1 MGVYEEQIVPIKIS
15 RLAEYVSQRKH
26 ISLEE
31 ALTYIY
37 INPMYDNLYD
47 EGAKWWYLSTEALY
61 EEFESARKAD
71 IRVIEPEVSDFYIYT
86 LEKYALAKGLTGL
99 QALALMKR
107 YGVDDF
113 LLDHYDLLHTQGTG
127 YMIDEIDLM
136 IGKCYLPVFHIIERY
151 TIVSKRFSSLSLFHL
166 VTLHKPQ
173 CTYHTHCMKRELII
187 CLIGLK
193 FCDGCRSIEDSAFIL
208 LFLRRIIKSI
218 SSITYPV
225 P

>member
-37 INPMYDNLYD
+37 IN
-47 EGAKWWYLSTEALY
+47 KWWYLSTEALY

-71 IRVIEPEVSDFYIYT
+71 IRVVEPEVSDFYIYT

-107 YGVDDF
+107 YDVDDF

-127 YMIDEIDLM
+127 YMIDEID
-136 IGKCYLPVFHIIERY
+136 
-151 TIVSKRFSSLSLFHL
+151 
-166 VTLHKPQ
+166 
-173 CTYHTHCMKRELII
+173 
-187 CLIGLK
+187 
-193 FCDGCRSIEDSAFIL
+193 
-208 LFLRRIIKSI
+208 RIIQRRKRK
-218 SSITYPV
+218 
-225 P
+225 

>member
-15 RLAEYVSQRKH
+15 RLAEYVSQRKR

-71 IRVIEPEVSDFYIYT
+71 VRVVEPEVSDFT

-107 YGVDDF
+107 YRVDDF

-127 YMIDEIDLM
+127 YMIDEID
-136 IGKCYLPVFHIIERY
+136 
-151 TIVSKRFSSLSLFHL
+151 
-166 VTLHKPQ
+166 
-173 CTYHTHCMKRELII
+173 
-187 CLIGLK
+187 
-193 FCDGCRSIEDSAFIL
+193 
-208 LFLRRIIKSI
+208 RIIQRRKRK
-218 SSITYPV
+218 
-225 P
+225 